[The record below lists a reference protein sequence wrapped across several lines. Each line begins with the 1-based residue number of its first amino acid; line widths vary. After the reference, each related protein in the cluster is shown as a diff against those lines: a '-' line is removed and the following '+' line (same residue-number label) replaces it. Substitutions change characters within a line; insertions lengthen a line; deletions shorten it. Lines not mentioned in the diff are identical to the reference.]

1 MNKLITAR
9 LLKPVTLTLLW
20 LSLALP
26 ALAIESTT
34 VTYYHNDLLGS
45 PVAATD
51 ELGALKWQ
59 QSYAPYGSTLEQE
72 DGDNTVGYTGHRI
85 DKDIGLTYAGARF
98 YDHELGRFTGIDPV
112 GSLATVDNPMM
123 FNRYAYGNN
132 NPYKYVDPDGRSPI
146 SVLAKQ
152 IAKKGFKEGI
162 NKFGEK
168 QKKRLGRHMSKGQRK
183 EFAEDMADVLGTLDS
198 SAWEIALELIPVAGD
213 IYGATKFGKQIAL
226 AFQKMQN
233 LENKWVQKI
242 YDSLPDAERKK
253 FMKSMRNMGV
263 YDAKIDQGIAKTGSG
278 LEGHH
283 KKWVSRDPSRASD
296 PRNIEFLTPEEHR
309 ARHR

>member
-132 NPYKYVDPDGRSPI
+132 NPYKYVDPDGRAPSPLFKY
-146 SVLAKQ
+146 SDPLGMQRCAGSCGGPLSAGNMRQGRSPDFVRTEVQRLTKEHYKLKAAQGGKNHAGKQ
-152 IAKKGFKEGI
+152 NRNQRLKDLVKDGKVSSADKGWIKQEMNEVAAKKKSHLRNPPGKDLAHERGRETKKGYGYEHAHLQNRKDHRTQHKLDNWGKNNKE
-162 NKFGEK
+162 
-168 QKKRLGRHMSKGQRK
+168 R
-183 EFAEDMADVLGTLDS
+183 
-198 SAWEIALELIPVAGD
+198 PV
-213 IYGATKFGKQIAL
+213 
-226 AFQKMQN
+226 
-233 LENKWVQKI
+233 
-242 YDSLPDAERKK
+242 R
-253 FMKSMRNMGV
+253 
-263 YDAKIDQGIAKTGSG
+263 
-278 LEGHH
+278 
-283 KKWVSRDPSRASD
+283 
-296 PRNIEFLTPEEHR
+296 
-309 ARHR
+309 